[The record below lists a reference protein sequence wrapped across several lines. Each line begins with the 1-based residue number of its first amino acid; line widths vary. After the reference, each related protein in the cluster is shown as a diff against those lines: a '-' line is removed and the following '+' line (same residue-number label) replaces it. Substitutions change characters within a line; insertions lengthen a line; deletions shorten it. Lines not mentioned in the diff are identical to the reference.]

1 MITENKQPL
10 FEKLFYLYDRRL
22 IQKHFSAVHMHNN
35 SIYTDDAAL
44 FYVNHSNWWDGLLI
58 YFLNKYWF
66 RHPGYVMMD
75 EEGLREFPFFR
86 RLGAYSVDRSSRR
99 DIIDALRYTEDKLVN
114 GHHVWL
120 FPQGAE
126 THADQF
132 PITLQPGISYLLPR
146 VNVPFVPVTMHYTF
160 LHHQKPEIFIN
171 IGPPLPRTP
180 ENLASRAAAQDALE
194 SHLQHQWD
202 EMRED
207 IAYEHLENYTTVLS
221 GSQTM
226 SSCWTSLRQKK

>member
-1 MITENKQPL
+1 M
-10 FEKLFYLYDRRL
+10 
-22 IQKHFSAVHMHNN
+22 
-35 SIYTDDAAL
+35 
-44 FYVNHSNWWDGLLI
+44 
-58 YFLNKYWF
+58 
-66 RHPGYVMMD
+66 
-75 EEGLREFPFFR
+75 
-86 RLGAYSVDRSSRR
+86 
-99 DIIDALRYTEDKLVN
+99 
-114 GHHVWL
+114 
-120 FPQGAE
+120 
-126 THADQF
+126 
-132 PITLQPGISYLLPR
+132 
-146 VNVPFVPVTMHYTF
+146 PVTMHYTF